1 MPLIFFWVVEE
12 HVFFRIFRQFGSKQG
27 QPNVVD
33 TSIELH
39 KITLQGKMEKYQ
51 FVEHV
56 VYIELWAQCAEHV
69 HDALIFEGDVQYD
82 DDYIQWFRC
91 ITRLFI
97 TQETAYWDILVSLQC
112 LFYYHLCLATW
123 FYFDLLTL
131 LPYMIG

>member
-1 MPLIFFWVVEE
+1 ML
-12 HVFFRIFRQFGSKQG
+12 
-27 QPNVVD
+27 
-33 TSIELH
+33 SILSYG
-39 KITLQGKMEKYQ
+39 LSVLNM
-51 FVEHV
+51 FD
-56 VYIELWAQCAEHV
+56 
-69 HDALIFEGDVQYD
+69 HDALIFEGDMQYD

-97 TQETAYWDILVSLQC
+97 TQETAYWGILVSLQC